1 MLVPLPV
8 ALPLLAAA
16 LLLVFER
23 PLHGLS
29 IDAVAVAVA
38 AATAVICG
46 VLAWQAAPQPLVY
59 WFGGWRP
66 HHGVAIG
73 IAFTVDLAGAAVAAL
88 AALLFTASFAFAWGY
103 FDEVGAR
110 FHVLMLV
117 FLAAIAGFCLTG
129 DLFNLFVFFELMS
142 VAAFALTG
150 YRLEASALE
159 GALNFTVM
167 NSLGSFLM
175 LGGTALLYGRTGALN
190 FAQIGHALAHGPDDA
205 LVAMA
210 FVLIFGALFIKAAVV
225 PFHFWLADAHA
236 VAPSPVCAIFS
247 GIMVP
252 VALFGAARIYWTVF
266 APMASVAATTA
277 RFLEPLALVTCL
289 LGGFACVM
297 QRHLKRL
304 LAFSTVA
311 HIGVM
316 LAALALLSRQGLAGM
331 LLYLGGQGLIKAA
344 LFLIAGI
351 LLAQCQGIDEIALRG
366 KGKELPV
373 TGFLFAIGGL
383 LLAGLPVGPMDSGW
397 RLLEAAAD
405 QSHRAFVPPVLAI
418 GSALTGAAVLRAAGR
433 IFLGWGA
440 QPGEEREAPS
450 EQEEEKPDRP
460 VPWMLVPVA
469 GLLIIAVIA
478 GGRFAEGMAARAAAA
493 LTAQPA
499 YARLVLHGVG
509 WTAAAAATREA
520 GPLLAWIMVAMALTV
535 AGFDL
540 LRDHLPALFVRLVD
554 WLLVPFAAAIERMHS
569 GLIGDYA
576 VWMLF
581 GLTLFGGACLF
592 R

>member
-1 MLVPLPV
+1 MLIPLPV

-16 LLLVFER
+16 LLLAFER
-23 PLHGLS
+23 PLRGLS

-38 AATAVICG
+38 AATAAICG
-46 VLAWQAAPQPLVY
+46 LLAWRAAPHPLVY

-73 IAFTVDLAGAAVAAL
+73 IAFTVDLAGAAVATL

-110 FHVLMLV
+110 FHILMLV

-252 VALFGAARIYWTVF
+252 LALFGAARVYWTVF
-266 APMASVAATTA
+266 SPMASVAATVA
-277 RFLEPLALVTCL
+277 HFVEPLALVTCL

-316 LAALALLSRQGLAGM
+316 LAALALLSRQGLAAM
-331 LLYLGGQGLIKAA
+331 LLYLGGEGLAKAA

-351 LLAQCQGIDEIALRG
+351 LLAQCRGIDEIALRG
-366 KGKELPV
+366 RGRGLPA
-373 TGFLFAIGGL
+373 TGILFALGGL
-383 LLAGLPVGPMDSGW
+383 LLAGLPLGMMDAGW
-397 RLLEAAAD
+397 RLLEMAAER
-405 QSHRAFVPPVLAI
+405 SHDAFVPPVLAT

-433 IFLGWGA
+433 IFLGWGPD
-440 QPGEEREAPS
+440 PGEERTAPT

-460 VPWMLVPVA
+460 VSLMLVPIA
-469 GLLIIAVIA
+469 GLLLLAVLA
-478 GGRFAEGMAARAAAA
+478 GGRPAEAIAAHAAAVMA
-493 LTAQPA
+493 DRPA
-499 YARLVLHGVG
+499 YARLVLAGAG
-509 WTAAAAATREA
+509 WTGTRAAAREA
-520 GPLLAWIMVAMALTV
+520 GPLLAWIMVAAAV
-535 AGFDL
+535 VIAGFAL
-540 LRDHLPALFVRLVD
+540 FRDRLPGMFVRLVD
-554 WLLVPFAAAIERMHS
+554 LLLVPFAAAVERMHS

-581 GLTLFGGACLF
+581 GLTLFGGAFLF

>member
-1 MLVPLPV
+1 MLAPLPV

-16 LLLVFER
+16 LLLVCER
-23 PLHGLS
+23 PLHGPKV
-29 IDAVAVAVA
+29 DAVAVVVA

-46 VLAWQAAPQPLVY
+46 LLAWHAAPQPIVT

-66 HHGVAIG
+66 HQGVAIG

-88 AALLFTASFAFAWGY
+88 SALLFTASFVFAWGY

-110 FHVLMLV
+110 FHVLMLI
-117 FLAAIAGFCLTG
+117 FLAGIAGFCLTG

-150 YRLEASALE
+150 YRLEAAALE

-175 LGGTALLYGRTGALN
+175 LAGTALLYGRTGALN
-190 FAQIGHALAHGPDDA
+190 FAQIGRALAHGPDDA
-205 LVAMA
+205 LVATA
-210 FVLIFGALFIKAAVV
+210 FVLLFGALFIKAAVV

-252 VALFGAARIYWTVF
+252 LALFGAARLYWTMF
-266 APMASVAATTA
+266 APVASTAAVTGH
-277 RFLEPLALVTCL
+277 FLEPLGLATCL
-289 LGGFACVM
+289 IGGIACWM

-316 LAALALLSRQGLAGM
+316 LAALALLSRRGLSGM
-331 LLYLGGQGLIKAA
+331 LLYLCGQGLIKAA
-344 LFLIAGI
+344 LFMAAGI
-351 LLAQCQGIDEIALRG
+351 LLARCRGIDEIALRG
-366 KGKELPV
+366 RGRDLPMA
-373 TGFLFAIGGL
+373 GLLFALGGL
-383 LLAGLPVGPMDSGW
+383 LLAGLPLGPMDSGW
-397 RLLEAAAD
+397 RLFEIAAARG
-405 QSHRAFVPPVLAI
+405 HHALIPYGLAV
-418 GSALTGAAVLRAAGR
+418 GSALTGAAVLRATGR
-433 IFLGWGA
+433 IFLGWGPD
-440 QPGEEREAPS
+440 PGEERTAPTGR
-450 EQEEEKPDRP
+450 EEEASDRP
-460 VPWMLVPVA
+460 VLLMLLPIA
-469 GLLIIAVIA
+469 LLLALAVLA
-478 GGRFAEGMAARAAAA
+478 GGDFAGGIAARAAAA
-493 LTAQPA
+493 MADRPA
-499 YARLVLHGVG
+499 YARLVLDGAG
-509 WTAAAAATREA
+509 WAAAPAATREA
-520 GPLLAWIMVAMALTV
+520 GPLLPWMMVAGAVAV
-535 AGFDL
+535 AGFAL
-540 LRDHLPALFVRLVD
+540 FRGHLPVWVVHIIDRL
-554 WLLVPFAAAIERMHS
+554 LAPLAAAVEHLHN

-581 GLTLFGGACLF
+581 GLVLFGGIFLL

>member
-1 MLVPLPV
+1 MLIPLPV

-16 LLLVFER
+16 LLLACER
-23 PLHGLS
+23 PLRGPA

-38 AATAVICG
+38 AATAVVCG
-46 VLAWQAAPQPLVY
+46 LLAWRAAPHPLVY

-73 IAFTVDLAGAAVAAL
+73 IAFTVDLAGAAVATL

-110 FHVLMLV
+110 FHILMLV

-167 NSLGSFLM
+167 NSLGSFLL

-190 FAQIGHALAHGPDDA
+190 FAQIGRALAHGPDDA

-252 VALFGAARIYWTVF
+252 LALFGAARIYWTVF

-277 RFLEPLALVTCL
+277 RFLEPLGLVTCL

-316 LAALALLSRQGLAGM
+316 LAALALLSPQGLAAM
-331 LLYLGGQGLIKAA
+331 LLYLGGQGLVKAA
-344 LFLIAGI
+344 LFMVAGI
-351 LLAQCQGIDEIALRG
+351 LLAQCRGIDEIALRG
-366 KGKELPV
+366 RGRDLPL
-373 TGFLFAIGGL
+373 TGVLLAVGGL
-383 LLAGLPVGPMDSGW
+383 LLAGLPLGMMDAGW
-397 RLLEAAAD
+397 RLLERAAE
-405 QSHRAFVPPVLAI
+405 SGHHAFVPPVLAV

-433 IFLGWGA
+433 IFLGWGPE
-440 QPGEEREAPS
+440 PGEEREAPT
-450 EQEEEKPDRP
+450 EEEEEKSDRP
-460 VPWMLVPVA
+460 VSLMLVPIA
-469 GLLIIAVIA
+469 GLLLLAALA
-478 GGRFAEGMAARAAAA
+478 GGRPGEALAARAAAA
-493 LTAQPA
+493 MADRPA
-499 YARLVLHGVG
+499 YVRLVLQGAPWAG
-509 WTAAAAATREA
+509 APAAVREA
-520 GPLLAWIMVAMALTV
+520 GPLLAWIMVAAAV
-535 AGFDL
+535 AIAGFAL
-540 LRDHLPALFVRLVD
+540 FRNHLPAAFVRLVD
-554 WLLVPFAAAIERMHS
+554 RLLGPPFAAVARMHS

-576 VWMLF
+576 VWMLC
-581 GLTLFGGACLF
+581 GLTLFGGAFLF